1 MAFAKPRADA
11 QSGASGFD
19 ARARKLFL
27 EHLALTSNVAASA
40 RKAGVASSRVYALK
54 RKNPDFACDWQA
66 ALSEGFARLEA
77 ELLAEALRTISG
89 KVSDATLKSRAQ
101 KHRLALALLA
111 MHRNSVRGA
120 PKPVAKADNS
130 AEIAARVEAKL
141 LDMRARVKAAM
152 SPATV
157 PVDGGRIVS
166 ETDRAAGPSYV
177 GSNTAPCPPL
187 SSCCPGS
194 KGSDA

>member
-1 MAFAKPRADA
+1 MAFAKPRVDA

-40 RKAGVASSRVYALK
+40 RKAGVASSRGYALK
-54 RKNPDFACDWQA
+54 RKNPDFARDWQA

-111 MHRNSVRGA
+111 MHRSSVRGG
-120 PKPVAKADNS
+120 PKPIAKADNS

-141 LDMRARVKAAM
+141 RDMQARVKAGNG
-152 SPATV
+152 T
-157 PVDGGRIVS
+157 
-166 ETDRAAGPSYV
+166 
-177 GSNTAPCPPL
+177 
-187 SSCCPGS
+187 
-194 KGSDA
+194 KH

>member
-11 QSGASGFD
+11 QNGASGFD

-40 RKAGVASSRVYALK
+40 RKAGVVSSRVYVLK
-54 RKNPDFACDWQA
+54 RKNPDFARDWQV

-101 KHRLALALLA
+101 KHRL
-111 MHRNSVRGA
+111 RWRCWRCT
-120 PKPVAKADNS
+120 
-130 AEIAARVEAKL
+130 AARCAEGQSL
-141 LDMRARVKAAM
+141 LQRRA
-152 SPATV
+152 
-157 PVDGGRIVS
+157 
-166 ETDRAAGPSYV
+166 
-177 GSNTAPCPPL
+177 TAPRL
-187 SSCCPGS
+187 LRASRRSCVTC
-194 KGSDA
+194 KCV